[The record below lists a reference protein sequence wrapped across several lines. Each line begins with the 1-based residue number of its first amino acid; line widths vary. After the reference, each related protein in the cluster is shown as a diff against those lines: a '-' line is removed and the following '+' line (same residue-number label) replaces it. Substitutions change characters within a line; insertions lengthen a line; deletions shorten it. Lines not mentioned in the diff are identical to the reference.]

1 MVTMAAADILA
12 DLAQTQPRITRLDDR
27 DLKSRWGSGRYYDV
41 EGVGTLPSVTTV
53 LNVISKPALVPWARN
68 LALEHARAALLDSPR
83 PASFSS
89 YQEWVEHTIAK
100 AKAWPDKVKDQ
111 AADFGTR
118 LHALIEGYIKAP
130 ELPLDIPEDMR
141 PPFDAFL
148 AWQEESQVTIHLAEF
163 MVYSRRGYAGTVDAI
178 ATRGDELVVVDW
190 KTSNAVYPEMALQL
204 GAYGAALEEMLDHRI
219 PVAETWVLR
228 LGKTKPEFE
237 ARRAPEG
244 AYEGFD
250 GALTLFKALQGVKKA
265 WKKR

>member
-1 MVTMAAADILA
+1 MVTVAADILA
-12 DLAQTQPRITRLDDR
+12 DLAQTQPRITRVDD
-27 DLKSRWGSGRYYDV
+27 RWGSGRYNDV
-41 EGVGTLPSVTTV
+41 EGVGSLPSVTTI
-53 LNVISKPALVPWARN
+53 LNVISKPALVPWART
-68 LALEHARAALLDSPR
+68 LALEHARAALLDSP
-83 PASFSS
+83 PPPEN
-89 YQEWVEHTIAK
+89 YEVYLEWVEHTIAK
-100 AKAWPDKVKDQ
+100 AKAWPDQVKDQ

-130 ELPLDIPEDMR
+130 QLPLDIPEDMR

-163 MVYSRRGYAGTVDAI
+163 MVYSQRRGYAGTVDAI
-178 ATRGDELVVVDW
+178 ATRGDELIVVDW
-190 KTSNAVYPEMALQL
+190 KTSNAVYPVMALQL
-204 GAYGAALEEMLDHRI
+204 GAYGAALEEMLDDRI

-250 GALTLFKALQGVKKA
+250 GALTLFSALQNVKKA

>member
-1 MVTMAAADILA
+1 MVTVAADILA
-12 DLAQTQPRITRLDDR
+12 DLAQTQPRITRVDD
-27 DLKSRWGSGRYYDV
+27 RWGSGRYYDV
-41 EGVGTLPSVTTV
+41 EGVGSLPSVTTI

-68 LALEHARAALLDSPR
+68 LALEHARAALLDSP
-83 PASFSS
+83 PPPEN
-89 YQEWVEHTIAK
+89 YEVYLEWVEHTIAK
-100 AKAWPDKVKDQ
+100 AKAWPDQVKDQ

-130 ELPLDIPEDMR
+130 QLPLDIPEDMR

-163 MVYSRRGYAGTVDAI
+163 MVYSQRRGYAGTVDAI
-178 ATRGDELVVVDW
+178 ATRGDELIVVDW